1 MIKQE
6 KVIINNKEFIKTY
19 SDNNMNIK
27 QVETGNIYD
36 EAIDVI
42 PLRFTYVELD
52 KTIEETIENEPPQL
66 EA

>member
-6 KVIINNKEFIKTY
+6 KVIINNKEYIRTY
-19 SDNNMNIK
+19 SDSNKYIK
-27 QVETGNIYD
+27 QVETGYIYD

-52 KTIEETIENEPPQL
+52 EKIEVVAE
-66 EA
+66 